1 MYKTNKNSTRM
12 VNILNIPNQQIY
24 IAILLHTLHLSYKSV
39 HLKQVLCEVKNQH
52 FKSKIIEISHI
63 LNKSLLICGLKVLI
77 FENCAKYF
85 SAYLVTTVKRC

>member
-39 HLKQVLCEVKNQH
+39 HLKQVLCHCEVKNQQV
-52 FKSKIIEISHI
+52 SIQSSN
-63 LNKSLLICGLKVLI
+63 L
-77 FENCAKYF
+77 
-85 SAYLVTTVKRC
+85 R

>member
-39 HLKQVLCEVKNQH
+39 HLKQVLCEVQ
-52 FKSKIIEISHI
+52 I
-63 LNKSLLICGLKVLI
+63 LDN
-77 FENCAKYF
+77 
-85 SAYLVTTVKRC
+85 